1 MPRHF
6 LRARHHPAVTPC
18 LAVVTVMG
26 VVFPQIAVRYL
37 FLIDYLKAFIG
48 GVYGGCLE
56 DVFGVYMIYIHGITG
71 IRIYVYGCT

>member
-1 MPRHF
+1 
-6 LRARHHPAVTPC
+6 
-18 LAVVTVMG
+18 MG

-71 IRIYVYGCT
+71 IRKYVYGFT